1 MAADPLKGGSQ
12 HQSLTRCPG
21 TSALE
26 HKDLA
31 IPAPGMTQGN
41 RCPAGELGWT
51 TTAVNVGFTDFCVSS
66 PCGGLAEGAALC
78 VAVSRARVWW
88 CGVPTDVA
96 RGVKGDFPA
105 ALPSSA
111 GCDPLPAAFLKF
123 PSRAGTHEGYT
134 LALFSLY
141 FLWNIIIGPFGLL
154 SSAFVA
160 VFCGINILRIPVNN
174 IFHST
179 GTCN

>member
-1 MAADPLKGGSQ
+1 MSVYVCVYIYRYRSLAETSKRKLASKEEQSIRMAADPLKGGSQ

-141 FLWNIIIGPFGLL
+141 FL
-154 SSAFVA
+154 
-160 VFCGINILRIPVNN
+160 
-174 IFHST
+174 
-179 GTCN
+179 